1 MSDTI
6 FGHELESERSESIG
20 ALNSK
25 QQKTLKDVFEDPI
38 KASIPWSDVEVL
50 LKALG
55 RVTEG
60 SGSRVRAFVNGKV
73 ATFHRPHPE
82 KETDK
87 GTVKSVRRFL
97 REAGV
102 KP

>member
-1 MSDTI
+1 MPV
-6 FGHELESERSESIG
+6 G

-25 QQKTLKDVFEDPI
+25 QQKTLKDILEDPI
-38 KASIPWSDVEVL
+38 RANIDWSDVESL
-50 LKALG
+50 LKTLG

-60 SGSRVRAFVNGKV
+60 RGSRVRALVNGKV

-97 REAGV
+97 READV

>member
-1 MSDTI
+1 ME
-6 FGHELESERSESIG
+6 GGELIG

-25 QQKTLKDVFEDPI
+25 QQATLRDIFEDPVKSNI
-38 KASIPWSDVEVL
+38 DWSDVESL

-55 RVTEG
+55 KMTEG
-60 SGSRVRAFVNGKV
+60 RGSRVRAFVNGKV

-102 KP
+102 RP

>member
-1 MSDTI
+1 MILYFVKS
-6 FGHELESERSESIG
+6 LNWERSEPIG

-25 QQKTLKDVFEDPI
+25 QQKTLRDLFEDPI
-38 KASIPWSDVEVL
+38 RANIDWSDVESL
-50 LKALG
+50 LKTLG
-55 RVTEG
+55 KVTEG

-87 GTVKSVRRFL
+87 STVRSVRRFL

>member
-1 MSDTI
+1 MNW
-6 FGHELESERSESIG
+6 ERSEPIG

-25 QQKTLKDVFEDPI
+25 QQKILRDLFEDPI
-38 KASIPWSDVEVL
+38 RANVDWSDVKSL
-50 LKALG
+50 LTTLG
-55 RVTEG
+55 KVTEG
-60 SGSRVRAFVNGKV
+60 SGSRVRALVNGKV

>member
-1 MSDTI
+1 ME
-6 FGHELESERSESIG
+6 GGEPIG

-25 QQKTLKDVFEDPI
+25 QQTTLQDIFEDPVKSNI
-38 KASIPWSDVEVL
+38 DWSDVESL

-55 RVTEG
+55 KITEG

-82 KETDK
+82 KEADK

-97 REAGV
+97 HEAGV
-102 KP
+102 RP